1 MADSFHRI
9 SADISTADLSV
20 TGRALVADRIPLT
33 GFSAS
38 TELPHTS
45 RSPNRK
51 TTVGNNFDLVEP
63 FHPAA
68 TTHMIA
74 TNRTET
80 NPRSAAGVFA
90 RAMANLTR
98 ALSGDMIG
106 LGKSRRHA
114 VCIA

>member
-33 GFSAS
+33 GFSTS
-38 TELPHTS
+38 TELPHTYGSPS
-45 RSPNRK
+45 RKRN
-51 TTVGNNFDLVEP
+51 VGKNFDLVEP

-80 NPRSAAGVFA
+80 NLNSAAGVFA

-98 ALSGDMIG
+98 VLSGDMIG
-106 LGKSRRHA
+106 LAKSHRDA